1 MAEPFDVSD
10 YRELARRRLPRIIF
24 DYLEGGADDEKA
36 LSRNRT
42 IFDRLRFKPHRLI
55 DVSKRDLTIEL
66 FGARQ
71 AAPLLIAPTGL
82 NGSLWPRGDI
92 ALARA
97 AAAAD
102 IPFLL
107 STASNA
113 AIEEVGRA
121 STGDKWFQLYI
132 VERKLAQQM
141 VERAAVAGYSKLV
154 LTTDVGVNG
163 NRERDLRNGFG
174 LPLRFT
180 PRLLL
185 DGATHPRWSFD
196 FVRRGMPQLA
206 NFQSAQAT
214 DMDSEAAVMS
224 RQMDASFNW
233 KDLAWLRGLWQ
244 HELLVKGI
252 TSAEDAT
259 RCIEEGVDGVILS
272 NHGGRQL
279 DDCLSPM
286 QVLAETRARISQ
298 PILIDSGF
306 RRGSDVVKAL
316 ALGADAVLLG
326 RATLYGLAARGEAG
340 VAHVLALL
348 LAEIDRTLAQI
359 GCPAIGQLST
369 DYLVEDDR
377 SLMRIEAQNTD
388 WEASHVTAPEVA

>member
-1 MAEPFDVSD
+1 MTEPFDVSD

-36 LSRNRT
+36 LLRNRA
-42 IFDRLRFKPHRLI
+42 IFDRLRFKPHRLV
-55 DVSKRDLTIEL
+55 DVSKRDLAIEL
-66 FGARQ
+66 FGVRQ

-82 NGSLWPRGDI
+82 NGSLWPHGDI

-97 AAAAD
+97 AAAAG

-113 AIEEVGRA
+113 SIEEVAQA
-121 STGDKWFQLYI
+121 SSGDNWFQLYI

-141 VERAAVAGYSKLV
+141 VERAAAAGYSKLV

-163 NRERDLRNGFG
+163 NRERDLRNGFA
-174 LPLRFT
+174 LPLRYT
-180 PRLLL
+180 PSLLI
-185 DGATHPRWSFD
+185 DGLTHPRWSLD
-196 FVRRGMPQLA
+196 FVRKGMPQLA
-206 NFQSAQAT
+206 NFRSAQAT
-214 DMDSEAAVMS
+214 DVDSQAAVMN

-233 KDLAWLRGLWQ
+233 SDLAWLRRLWPR
-244 HELLVKGI
+244 ELLIKGI
-252 TSAEDAT
+252 TTAEDAA
-259 RCIEEGVDGVILS
+259 RSIEEGADGVILS

-286 QVLAETRARISQ
+286 QVLVETRARIGQ

-306 RRGSDVVKAL
+306 RRGSDVMKAL

-326 RATLYGLAARGEAG
+326 RASLYGLAARGEAG
-340 VAHVLALL
+340 VSHVLELL
-348 LAEIDRTLAQI
+348 FAEIDRTLAQI
-359 GCPAIGQLST
+359 GCRAVSQLST

-377 SLMRIEAQNTD
+377 SLLMEPQ
-388 WEASHVTAPEVA
+388 APRAPSVRNRRSAIQ